1 MPEDSLNH
9 LTFDELMELMA
20 NTVNEIM
27 NLPKTEQRKAQ
38 IKEKNKL
45 LRLLVAK
52 TKQVQ
57 SNLK

>member
-9 LTFDELMELMA
+9 LTFDELMS

-27 NLPKTEQRKAQ
+27 SLPKTEQRKAQ

-45 LRLLVAK
+45 LRLLVARLNK
-52 TKQVQ
+52 FGRR
-57 SNLK
+57 

>member
-27 NLPKTEQRKAQ
+27 NLPKTEQRKTQ

-45 LRLLVAK
+45 LRLLVARLNK
-52 TKQVQ
+52 FGRR
-57 SNLK
+57 